1 MKYVVLAR
9 TACNG
14 PDYRR
19 SGKHNKA
26 TNNKM
31 KRQTLLGQ
39 AAIPGG
45 CRVLKLYQGKDDC
58 SIVISGRGEL
68 MSTRKHAS
76 ESALGALP
84 CQLLKN
90 AETASVLIGGL
101 GMGFT
106 LAAVLA
112 ETGPQSHVVV
122 AELVPEVVEW
132 NKGPLGSYS
141 GHPLSDTRTS
151 VYQGDVS
158 DLLRDTDQRYDVVAL
173 DVDNGP
179 EALSSSGN
187 DWLYSSRGILCARES
202 LNHDGVLA
210 YWSATPDPRFAQRL
224 RECGL
229 TVSEKSIFAHVSKG
243 AKHTIWLASIE
254 VMNLTIQQ
262 FSNSAVQ
269 QFSSS
274 AVQQF
279 SLH

>member
-1 MKYVVLAR
+1 
-9 TACNG
+9 
-14 PDYRR
+14 
-19 SGKHNKA
+19 
-26 TNNKM
+26 M

-45 CRVLKLYQGKDDC
+45 DRVLKLYQGKDDC

-76 ESALGALP
+76 EDALGTLP
-84 CQLLKN
+84 CQLLEQV
-90 AETASVLIGGL
+90 ETAIVLIGGL

-112 ETGPQSHVVV
+112 ATGSKSSVIV

-141 GHPLSDTRTS
+141 GHPLTDARTT
-151 VYQGDVS
+151 VYHGDVS
-158 DLLRDTDQRYDVVAL
+158 DLLRAATQRYDVIAL

-187 DWLYSSRGILCARES
+187 DWLYSPEGIGCARKC
-202 LNHDGVLA
+202 LNQNGVLA
-210 YWSATPDPRFAQRL
+210 YWSATPDPRFAKRL

-229 TVSEKSIFAHVSKG
+229 RVSEKSVYAHGSKG
-243 AKHTIWLASIE
+243 AKHTIWLA
-254 VMNLTIQQ
+254 NT
-262 FSNSAVQ
+262 
-269 QFSSS
+269 
-274 AVQQF
+274 
-279 SLH
+279 